1 MRLHITVLAAALA
14 LMAGCEKGPDKAP
27 VNTPTT
33 PANVGQPS
41 SQEEKNEGANPVQ
54 GQVDPKQAEQHNDFQ
69 QSGDAAGPKGPGT
82 MPKPGG

>member
-14 LMAGCEKGPDKAP
+14 LVAGCEKGPAQ

-33 PANVGQPS
+33 PANVGQPG

-69 QSGDAAGPKGPGT
+69 QSGDAAGPKGPDT
-82 MPKPGG
+82 TPKPGG